1 MKAAHAMIGAFLIDF
16 QTIEFESDS
25 KIAKEVL
32 YELQENCNLDGSDGS
47 CFVLDPPI
55 SSAGWDFSKLF
66 LSGTFVDKMYELN
79 AAEIN
84 SSRGKTFEDK
94 FVSWLGA
101 RLARRR
107 CKAWLKVALEMK

>member
-1 MKAAHAMIGAFLIDF
+1 
-16 QTIEFESDS
+16 
-25 KIAKEVL
+25 
-32 YELQENCNLDGSDGS
+32 
-47 CFVLDPPI
+47 
-55 SSAGWDFSKLF
+55 
-66 LSGTFVDKMYELN
+66 MYELN

-107 CKAWLKVALEMK
+107 CKARIRVALEMK